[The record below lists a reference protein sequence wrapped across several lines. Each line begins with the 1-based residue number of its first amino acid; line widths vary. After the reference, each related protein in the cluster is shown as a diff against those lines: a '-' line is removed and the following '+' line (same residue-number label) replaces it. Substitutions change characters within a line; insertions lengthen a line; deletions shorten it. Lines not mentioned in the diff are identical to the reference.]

1 MRPGGGYGY
10 SRVGRYGGHADTA
23 GMRIQQAC
31 GPAAWDEEKRKGGE
45 WNEAGK

>member
-23 GMRIQQAC
+23 GMRMQQER
-31 GPAAWDEEKRKGGE
+31 GYGGH
-45 WNEAGK
+45 ADTRGMRTGSLG